1 MSACIA
7 HQSLNA
13 DDVTSAID
21 IGIVRDH
28 SIGVELCVIVTLSVA
43 SNICGS
49 YKNTAHIRLFV
60 IYRNSFSFFPIHL
73 AFAALWL

>member
-1 MSACIA
+1 VSACIA

-49 YKNTAHIRLFV
+49 Y
-60 IYRNSFSFFPIHL
+60 
-73 AFAALWL
+73 